1 VDDLKKVLLVLI
13 LTMVFMSMLP
23 SIAMA
28 ADTTEATVK
37 IDLTT
42 LFVALLNIIVMVVA
56 RYAVPWIK
64 SKTTESQRQKMLS
77 AVNVAVYAAE
87 QMLGAGFGQDK
98 LDQVKKWLQ
107 EQGFDIDSTAVLTAI
122 EAAVQQLTLQQA
134 KLPNLL
140 T

>member
-42 LFVALLNIIVMVVA
+42 LFVALLNILFMVVA

-64 SKTTESQRQKMLS
+64 SKTTESLRQKMLS
-77 AVNVAVYAAE
+77 AVNIAVYAAE

-134 KLPNLL
+134 KPPNLL